1 MMKISQVSVFLE
13 NKQGRLYEVCH
24 LLGENNINI
33 QSLIIAETEGF
44 GVLRVVVDKPQA
56 AMTVLKEKGFVANIT
71 DIVAVQVDDRP
82 GGLADIL
89 KVLSDNNINVEYMYG
104 FGEKFSDRALMV
116 FRFEDPDK
124 ATAVLQKHQIRILR
138 NSDIQE

>member
-1 MMKISQVSVFLE
+1 MKISQVSVFLE

>member
-1 MMKISQVSVFLE
+1 
-13 NKQGRLYEVCH
+13 
-24 LLGENNINI
+24 
-33 QSLIIAETEGF
+33 
-44 GVLRVVVDKPQA
+44 
-56 AMTVLKEKGFVANIT
+56 VANIT

-104 FGEKFSDRALMV
+104 FGEKFSARALMV